1 MHLILL
7 LISIDDDDDDDEE
20 EEDNNV
26 GVRKKMP
33 FLGCRVAS
41 LEQQEYGTC

>member
-7 LISIDDDDDDDEE
+7 LISIDDDDDDDE

-33 FLGCRVAS
+33 FLGCRVAP